1 MTLLKVEPDKT
12 YGRSFKDVAYDVDVE
27 VFDLPPDRALY
38 HIVNASEDAIKTAIS
53 HYTKQGWDVDYGRNP
68 RYFKSPLQLVPDDVP
83 AIDAFTKPET
93 HDAGHFNSRISRTG
107 KVQWVA
113 RIYFKKVLFDL
124 LPRPE
129 ELLGEHD
136 GFVPRE
142 EVEAFVPDQHKTWK
156 GSDVD
161 A

>member
-1 MTLLKVEPDKT
+1 MTLLNVEQDKT
-12 YGRSFKDVAYDVDVE
+12 YGRSFKDVAYDLDVE
-27 VFDLPPDRALY
+27 IFDLPPERALY
-38 HIVNASEDAIKTAIS
+38 HIVQESREDVTDAIA
-53 HYTKQGWDVDYGRNP
+53 HYTKQGWEVDYQRNP

-83 AIDAFTKPET
+83 AIDAFTKPESPT
-93 HDAGHFNSRISRTG
+93 TGHVNSRIHRTG

-129 ELLGEHD
+129 ELLGEND
-136 GFVPRE
+136 GFVDRAE
-142 EVEAFVPDQHKTWK
+142 LDALVPDEHKTWK
-156 GSDVD
+156 VSDVD